1 MKRLHT
7 GALTALTL
15 LAGLAAQS
23 ASAQGISL
31 RGVRADAQV
40 GIDRF
45 YSEGNNDNHLAYG
58 AALGVDTFVGD
69 NFVLG
74 IEGTFLNSRAENIT
88 RDGPGVAAR
97 KSFEEW
103 GGAIRAGVMMSPSTL
118 VYAKGG
124 FVVNEQRKRFNAD
137 PVATPGIPVNNAFGD
152 YYNHYRTKGWVAGAG
167 IEQMLGER
175 IYVKAEGRYA
185 NYKTN
190 SSRLTGLL
198 GLGVLFG
205 PSPEPVVIEAPAPA
219 PVVVAPE
226 PAPATQT
233 CFDGSVILATDV
245 CPQPPVEAPVAPPE
259 PAPERG

>member
-1 MKRLHT
+1 MKLRYT
-7 GALTALTL
+7 GT
-15 LAGLAAQS
+15 LAALALFAGAQ
-23 ASAQGISL
+23 AATAQGISL

-58 AALGVDTFVGD
+58 GALGVDTFVGD

-74 IEGTFLNSRAENIT
+74 LEGTFLNSRAENIT

-103 GGAIRAGVMMSPSTL
+103 GGAIRAGVMTSPSTL
-118 VYAKGG
+118 FYVKGG
-124 FVVNEQRKRFNAD
+124 FVVNEQRKYFNAD
-137 PVATPGIPVNNAFGD
+137 PAATPGIPVNTAVGD
-152 YYNHYRTKGWVAGAG
+152 YYNHYRTKGYVVGAG
-167 IEQMLGER
+167 VEQMLGER
-175 IYVKAEGRYA
+175 VYVKAEGRYA
-185 NYKTN
+185 NYRTN

-205 PSPEPVVIEAPAPA
+205 PSAEPVVMAPPPPPPPA
-219 PVVVAPE
+219 PV
-226 PAPATQT
+226 APATQT
-233 CFDGSVILATDV
+233 CPDGSVILATDI
-245 CPQPPVEAPVAPPE
+245 CPAPPVEVAPPAPE

>member
-1 MKRLHT
+1 MNRWNV
-7 GALTALTL
+7 GALSALALVAGMTAS
-15 LAGLAAQS
+15 Q
-23 ASAQGISL
+23 ASAQGIQL

-58 AALGVDTFVGD
+58 GALGVDTFVSPT
-69 NFVLG
+69 FVLG

-88 RDGPGVAAR
+88 RDGPGIAAR

-103 GGAIRAGVMMSPSTL
+103 GAAVRAGIMMSPSTL

-137 PVATPGIPVNNAFGD
+137 PVATPGIPRNDAFGD
-152 YYNHYRTKGWVAGAG
+152 YYNHYRTKGYVVGG
-167 IEQMLGER
+167 GVEQMLSER
-175 IYVKAEGRYA
+175 IYLKAEGRYA

-190 SSRLTGLL
+190 SSRVTGLL

-205 PSPEPVVIEAPAPA
+205 PSAEPVMIAPPPPPPPIE
-219 PVVVAPE
+219 V
-226 PAPATQT
+226 APATQT
-233 CFDGSVILATDV
+233 CADGSVILATEV
-245 CPQPPVEAPVAPPE
+245 CPAPAPYIPPAPPE
-259 PAPERG
+259 AAPERG

>member
-1 MKRLHT
+1 MKRIT
-7 GALTALTL
+7 YSALTVLGL
-15 LAGLAAQS
+15 LVAQQ
-23 ASAQGISL
+23 ASAQGIQL

-45 YSEGNNDNHLAYG
+45 YSEGNNDSHLAYG
-58 AALGVDTFVGD
+58 GALGVDTFVGD

-74 IEGTFLNSRAENIT
+74 VEGTFLNSRAENVT
-88 RDGPGVAAR
+88 RDGPGVAFR

-124 FVVNEQRKRFNAD
+124 FVVNEQRKYFNAD
-137 PVATPGIPVNNAFGD
+137 NPFGS
-152 YYNHYRTKGWVAGAG
+152 YYNHYRTKGYVVGAG
-167 IEQMLGER
+167 VEQMLGER
-175 IYVKAEGRYA
+175 LYVKAEGRYA

-190 SSRLTGLL
+190 SSRLTGLI

-205 PSPEPVVIEAPAPA
+205 PSAEPVVIAPPPPPPPA
-219 PVVVAPE
+219 PV
-226 PAPATQT
+226 APATQT
-233 CFDGSVILATDV
+233 CADGSVILATDI
-245 CPQPPVEAPVAPPE
+245 CPAPPAYVPPAPPE

>member
-1 MKRLHT
+1 MKRINYS
-7 GALTALTL
+7 ALVVLSL
-15 LAGLAAQS
+15 LAAQQ
-23 ASAQGISL
+23 ASAQGIRL

-58 AALGVDTFVGD
+58 GALGVDTFVGD

-74 IEGTFLNSRAENIT
+74 VEGTFLNSRAENIT
-88 RDGPGVAAR
+88 RDGPGRAER

-103 GGAIRAGVMMSPSTL
+103 GGAVRAGFMMSPSTL

-124 FVVNEQRKRFNAD
+124 FVVNEQRKRFVAD
-137 PVATPGIPVNNAFGD
+137 NPLGT
-152 YYNHYRTKGWVAGAG
+152 YYNHYRTKGYVVGGG

-190 SSRLTGLL
+190 SSRQTGLL
-198 GLGVLFG
+198 GVGVLFG
-205 PSPEPVVIEAPAPA
+205 PSAAPVVIETPA
-219 PVVVAPE
+219 PVYVPPAPV
-226 PAPATQT
+226 APATQT
-233 CFDGSVILATDV
+233 CPDGSVILATDA
-245 CPQPPVEAPVAPPE
+245 CPAAPVYVPPAPPE

>member
-1 MKRLHT
+1 MNRWNA
-7 GALTALTL
+7 GALSALAL
-15 LAGLAAQS
+15 MSGLSASQ
-23 ASAQGISL
+23 ASAQGIAL

-58 AALGVDTFVGD
+58 GALGVDTFVGD

-74 IEGTFLNSRAENIT
+74 VEGTFLNSRAENIT
-88 RDGPGVAAR
+88 RDGPGIAAR

-124 FVVNEQRKRFNAD
+124 FVVNEQRKSFDRD
-137 PVATPGIPVNNAFGD
+137 PVATPGIPVNTAFGD
-152 YYNHYRTKGWVAGAG
+152 YYNHYRTKGYVVGG
-167 IEQMLGER
+167 GVEQMLGER
-175 IYVKAEGRYA
+175 LYLKAEGRYA

-190 SSRLTGLL
+190 SSRLTGLI

-205 PSPEPVVIEAPAPA
+205 PSAEPVIVAPA
-219 PVVVAPE
+219 PVYVPPAPV
-226 PAPATQT
+226 APATQT
-233 CFDGSVILATDV
+233 CADGSVILATDI
-245 CPQPPVEAPVAPPE
+245 CPAPPAYVPPAPPE
-259 PAPERG
+259 AAPERG

>member
-1 MKRLHT
+1 MKRAT
-7 GALTALTL
+7 YSALALV
-15 LAGLAAQS
+15 GLFAAQS
-23 ASAQGISL
+23 ATAQGIQL

-58 AALGVDTFVGD
+58 GAIGVDTFVGD

-74 IEGTFLNSRAENIT
+74 IEGTFLNSRAENVT
-88 RDGPGVAAR
+88 RDGPGVAYR

-103 GGAIRAGVMMSPSTL
+103 GGAIRAGVMMTPSTL

-124 FVVNEQRKRFNAD
+124 FVVNEQRKYFQAD
-137 PVATPGIPVNNAFGD
+137 NPFGS
-152 YYNHYRTKGWVAGAG
+152 YYNHYRTKGYVVGAG
-167 IEQMLGER
+167 VEQMLGER
-175 IYVKAEGRYA
+175 LYIKAEGRYA

-198 GLGVLFG
+198 GVGILFG
-205 PSPEPVVIEAPAPA
+205 PRAEVILPPPPPPPPAPEPV
-219 PVVVAPE
+219 
-226 PAPATQT
+226 APATQT
-233 CFDGSVILATDV
+233 CPDGSVILATDV
-245 CPQPPVEAPVAPPE
+245 CPAPPVEAAPPPPP

>member
-1 MKRLHT
+1 MS
-7 GALTALTL
+7 AS
-15 LAGLAAQS
+15 Q
-23 ASAQGISL
+23 ASAQGIAL

-58 AALGVDTFVGD
+58 GAIGVDTFVGD

-88 RDGPGVAAR
+88 VDGPGIARR
-97 KSFEEW
+97 KSFEEY

-124 FVVNEQRKRFNAD
+124 FVVNEQRKAFDAFTVGTRN
-137 PVATPGIPVNNAFGD
+137 PAFGD
-152 YYNHYRTKGWVAGAG
+152 YYNHYHTKGYVVGAG
-167 IEQMLGER
+167 VEQMLGER
-175 IYVKAEGRYA
+175 IYLKAEGRYA

-190 SSRLTGLL
+190 SSRLTGLI

-205 PSPEPVVIEAPAPA
+205 PSAEPVIVAPA
-219 PVVVAPE
+219 PVYVPPAPV
-226 PAPATQT
+226 APATQT
-233 CFDGSVILATDV
+233 CADGSVILATDI
-245 CPQPPVEAPVAPPE
+245 CPAPPAYVPPAPPE
-259 PAPERG
+259 AAPERG

>member
-1 MKRLHT
+1 MNRWNA
-7 GALTALTL
+7 GALSALAL
-15 LAGLAAQS
+15 MSGLSASQ
-23 ASAQGISL
+23 ASAQGIQL

-58 AALGVDTFVGD
+58 GALGVDTFVGD

-74 IEGTFLNSRAENIT
+74 IEGTFLNSRAENVT
-88 RDGPGVAAR
+88 RDGPGIASR

-137 PVATPGIPVNNAFGD
+137 TVATPGIPFNSAVGD
-152 YYNHYRTKGWVAGAG
+152 YYNHYRTKGWVVGGG

-175 IYVKAEGRYA
+175 LYVKAEGRYA

-190 SSRLTGLL
+190 SSRLTGLI
-198 GLGVLFG
+198 GVGVLFG
-205 PSPEPVVIEAPAPA
+205 PSAEPVMIAPPPPPPA
-219 PVVVAPE
+219 PVE
-226 PAPATQT
+226 MAPATQT
-233 CFDGSVILATDV
+233 CPDGAVILATEV
-245 CPQPPVEAPVAPPE
+245 CPAPPPYVPPAPPE

>member
-1 MKRLHT
+1 MNRWNA
-7 GALTALTL
+7 GALSALAL
-15 LAGLAAQS
+15 MSGLVASQ
-23 ASAQGISL
+23 ASAQGIQL

-88 RDGPGVAAR
+88 RDGPGIAAR

-118 VYAKGG
+118 IYAKGG

-137 PVATPGIPVNNAFGD
+137 TVATPGIPVNTVVGD
-152 YYNHYRTKGWVAGAG
+152 YYNHYRTKGWVVGG
-167 IEQMLGER
+167 GVEQMLGER
-175 IYVKAEGRYA
+175 LYVKAEGRYA

-190 SSRLTGLL
+190 SSRLTGLI
-198 GLGVLFG
+198 GVGVLFG
-205 PSPEPVVIEAPAPA
+205 PSAEPVVIAP
-219 PVVVAPE
+219 PVYVAPPVE
-226 PAPATQT
+226 VAPATQT
-233 CFDGSVILATDV
+233 CPDGSVILATEV
-245 CPQPPVEAPVAPPE
+245 CPAPPPYVPPAPPE

>member
-1 MKRLHT
+1 MKRIT
-7 GALTALTL
+7 YSALAVIGL
-15 LAGLAAQS
+15 LAAQQ
-23 ASAQGISL
+23 ASAQGIQL

-58 AALGVDTFVGD
+58 GALGVDTFIGD

-88 RDGPGVAAR
+88 RDGPGIAAR

-103 GGAIRAGVMMSPSTL
+103 GGAVRAGVMMSPSTL

-124 FVVNEQRKRFNAD
+124 FVVNEQRKRFVAD
-137 PVATPGIPVNNAFGD
+137 NPLGS

-167 IEQMLGER
+167 IEQMLGDR

-233 CFDGSVILATDV
+233 CYDGSVILATDV
-245 CPQPPVEAPVAPPE
+245 CPQPPVEAPPAPPE